1 MVGTSVNVNMSM
13 PLPYA
18 VRLTMPTTVYR
29 SRSRTTRNRLLI
41 AAAVVALVLL
51 GFLIGRW
58 QDDAPALSAP
68 PPPSSAAPPPSPSRS
83 PAPPVPGALDA
94 YRPLQVED
102 AAAVSGLE
110 MQDTADEGGGRN
122 AGWINNGDWLRFD
135 GVDFGADP
143 PAQVNL
149 RVAAD
154 VPPELGGRVEIRL
167 DSPDA
172 GPSAVLETSGT
183 GGWQNWR
190 TEAAPMTPVTGVHT
204 VFVTFAN
211 DRPDDFINVNW
222 LVFRRP
228 LPQQPGSA
236 G

>member
-1 MVGTSVNVNMSM
+1 
-13 PLPYA
+13 
-18 VRLTMPTTVYR
+18 MPTTVYR

-41 AAAVVALVLL
+41 AAAVVAPMLI

-58 QDDAPALSAP
+58 QDDPPALSAP
-68 PPPSSAAPPPSPSRS
+68 PPPSVASAAPPPPSPSAS
-83 PAPPVPGALDA
+83 PTPPVPGALDA

-102 AAAVSGLE
+102 AAAVSGME
-110 MQDTADEGGGRN
+110 MQDTTDEGAGRN

-143 PAQVNL
+143 PTQVNL

-154 VPPELGGRVEIRL
+154 VPPELGGRLEIRL
-167 DSPDA
+167 DSP
-172 GPSAVLETSGT
+172 GNEPSAVLETSGT

-190 TEAAPMTPVTGVHT
+190 TEATSMAPVTGVHT

-211 DRPDDFINVNW
+211 RRPDDFVNVNW
-222 LVFRRP
+222 LVFRR
-228 LPQQPGSA
+228 
-236 G
+236 